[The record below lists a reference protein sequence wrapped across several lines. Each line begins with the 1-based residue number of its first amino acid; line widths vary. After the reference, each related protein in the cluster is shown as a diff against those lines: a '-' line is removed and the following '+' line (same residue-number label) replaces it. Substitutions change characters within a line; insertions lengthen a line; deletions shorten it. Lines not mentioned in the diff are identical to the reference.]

1 MYTYR
6 VKNNI
11 LQHKKKRIKLKP
23 LSKEAVYRS
32 SQEITKILMK
42 GINICSTTSGQ
53 QRRGTFA
60 RSRYSS
66 IQQRQ
71 YRLRS
76 YGVSSAYGDGQMLL
90 PMNST
95 NSNQVNSNQVNSSQ
109 SSSEI
114 PMTTCANLTHRH
126 INSSQ
131 QNNTGS
137 ESQRRRIPISITTS
151 TLTPISTSIMT
162 TISTSTSTSTSITT
176 STATNNHQRSH
187 PPGLQN

>member
-1 MYTYR
+1 MHTNH

-32 SQEITKILMK
+32 LQEITKILMK
-42 GINICSTTSGQ
+42 GINIRSTTGGQ

-90 PMNST
+90 PMNSS
-95 NSNQVNSNQVNSSQ
+95 NSNQVNSNQ

-114 PMTTCANLTHRH
+114 PMTTSANLTHRH

-131 QNNTGS
+131 QNNMGS

-162 TISTSTSTSTSITT
+162 TTSTSTSTSTSITT

-187 PPGLQN
+187 PLGLQN